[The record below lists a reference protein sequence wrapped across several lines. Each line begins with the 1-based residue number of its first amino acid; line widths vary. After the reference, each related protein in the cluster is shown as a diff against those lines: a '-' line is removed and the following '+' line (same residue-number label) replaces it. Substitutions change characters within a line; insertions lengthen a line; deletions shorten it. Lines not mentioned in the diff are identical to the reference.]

1 MFESLNKGGRAR
13 LALVGLLCLVILV
26 CFSGC
31 QELGFYQ
38 QAIAGEYQIL
48 TCQKPIRD
56 LMANPDTP
64 PKLKAKFEQVLKI
77 RQFAADEMKLPV
89 DGAYL
94 QYVDLHR
101 PDVVWNVNIAPA
113 LSMEPKTWW
122 FPVVGRASYRG
133 YFNEKSAHRYAAR
146 WAKKGWD
153 VYVDGI
159 DAYSTLGWF
168 RDPLMNTFI
177 FGPEADLAE
186 TIFHELGHRR
196 LYVNGDTDF
205 NEAYATTVAAEGL
218 RRWFAASSNLKA
230 YEQHQTALAHER
242 QFVQLVMDAR
252 QELDAVYADIRLKD
266 AEKLRR
272 KEEIIEKL
280 RARYAAV
287 KRGWGGE
294 TGYDEWFAE
303 PINNAKLNTVSAY
316 YELTPAFQALLRAE
330 GGDME
335 KFYDA
340 VAALGKLPIEKRHEA
355 LREYFKDNP
364 PSDKSH

>member
-1 MFESLNKGGRAR
+1 
-13 LALVGLLCLVILV
+13 
-26 CFSGC
+26 
-31 QELGFYQ
+31 
-38 QAIAGEYQIL
+38 
-48 TCQKPIRD
+48 
-56 LMANPDTP
+56 
-64 PKLKAKFEQVLKI
+64 
-77 RQFAADEMKLPV
+77 
-89 DGAYL
+89 
-94 QYVDLHR
+94 
-101 PDVVWNVNIAPA
+101 
-113 LSMEPKTWW
+113 
-122 FPVVGRASYRG
+122 
-133 YFNEKSAHRYAAR
+133 
-146 WAKKGWD
+146 
-153 VYVDGI
+153 
-159 DAYSTLGWF
+159 
-168 RDPLMNTFI
+168 
-177 FGPEADLAE
+177 
-186 TIFHELGHRR
+186 
-196 LYVNGDTDF
+196 
-205 NEAYATTVAAEGL
+205 
-218 RRWFAASSNLKA
+218 
-230 YEQHQTALAHER
+230 
-242 QFVQLVMDAR
+242 MDAR